1 MKWRTIGLVLGLT
14 LLMCIPA
21 LSADYVV
28 QVGPPDL
35 SGDDTAVLQAALDD
49 CMTNHPT
56 GCTVQLSAGTYKSQQ
71 LFGESFHGSLKGM
84 GMDATR
90 IQVKRFDE
98 VTGDHIGYYIFDIYP
113 PSRTNKY
120 PVLLIF
126 MAGDITVSDM
136 SFVVTDYE
144 PVPQWCYYDE
154 CGQTWLYGVVGVIGT
169 SADLLVERV
178 GFEGGPGTMVA
189 SRHNYN
195 DGPFFWG
202 LSGDQPLTGT
212 FKVVSSRIRNS
223 EDSLTAI
230 ALSNAKI
237 TIGGSPSHGNVI
249 EGGSQGAGFLDMAHS
264 VVDFSYNDVEV
275 SAYPW
280 AGVLAGQGY
289 AWIPQESSQFLIRHN
304 TIKATGGYVDGV
316 WAIDFG
322 PPLGLGKTADFV
334 ISDNTVQI
342 AGSEVDPA
350 WAGIEAAYLEGAVIS
365 NNRIVGGSALGIA
378 LEGASQCMVK
388 ANNAEKLTAD
398 LAPIGLLTVNIG
410 TEEEPILLPTSDS
423 TVVGFGN
430 KTNVYADPEGYGNIL
445 VGVNN
450 MQGNPPGPAIRDAMK
465 RKMEMIKSMRKF

>member
-21 LSADYVV
+21 YSADYVV
-28 QVGPPDL
+28 QVGPP
-35 SGDDTAVLQAALDD
+35 GGVDDTDMLQAALDD

-144 PVPQWCYYDE
+144 PVPQWCFYDE

-223 EDSLTAI
+223 EDGLTAI

-316 WAIDFG
+316 WAIDLG

-334 ISDNTVQI
+334 ISDNTVQV

-350 WAGIEAAYLEGAVIS
+350 WAGIEAVYAVDAVIS
-365 NNRIVGGSALGIA
+365 NNRISGENALMGIA
-378 LEGASQCMVK
+378 LAGAFQCLVK
-388 ANNAEKLTAD
+388 ANNVQKVDAD

-410 TEEEPILLPTSDS
+410 TEEEPILVPTSDS
-423 TVVGFGN
+423 TVVGFGK
-430 KTNVYADPEGYGNIL
+430 KTNVYDEGVNNTL

-450 MQGNPPGPAIRDAMK
+450 MHNPPGPAIRDAMK
-465 RKMEMIKSMRKF
+465 RKMEIIKSMRKP